1 MPHATSRSRHARS
14 RRLGA
19 IGALI
24 SLLLTPAGMIVATL
38 ASATLAAGALTL
50 LRTNPQPPAPSTPEK
65 THPVLRGATATPTP
79 PVTTHIESDGETL
92 PIVLAEGGPLD
103 GAFAGA
109 GSLQRFVSL
118 GLPSDPVR
126 PHASPFDTPLPLAQ
140 GPASAPPTRQATPP
154 AAGPQIALSP
164 RAPTQPSGPTRAT
177 EPPLTHPPSSQD
189 TPPPVRSPG
198 ASNPTLQP
206 TQQHAADMPP
216 ESTVSSTRTV
226 PEPPVLGLM
235 LLGLAALI
243 WNARSAR

>member
-1 MPHATSRSRHARS
+1 MPHSTSRSRHARS
-14 RRLGA
+14 RRFGA

-50 LRTNPQPPAPSTPEK
+50 LRTNTQPPAPFTPEK
-65 THPVLRGATATPTP
+65 THPVLRGATAAPTP

-92 PIVLAEGGPLD
+92 PIVLAEGGQLD
-103 GAFAGA
+103 SAFAGP
-109 GSLQRFVSL
+109 GSSQRFVSL

-126 PHASPFDTPLPLAQ
+126 PHALSSNTPSLRAQDPAVASPSREVTPAAVDPQIVL
-140 GPASAPPTRQATPP
+140 SARAPSDPSRPTRP
-154 AAGPQIALSP
+154 
-164 RAPTQPSGPTRAT
+164 T
-177 EPPLTHPPSSQD
+177 EPPLTHPPASKD
-189 TPPPVRSPG
+189 TPPPERTPG

-206 TQQHAADMPP
+206 TQQHAEDIPP
-216 ESTVSSTRTV
+216 ESTVTSTRTV

-235 LLGLAALI
+235 LLGLTALI